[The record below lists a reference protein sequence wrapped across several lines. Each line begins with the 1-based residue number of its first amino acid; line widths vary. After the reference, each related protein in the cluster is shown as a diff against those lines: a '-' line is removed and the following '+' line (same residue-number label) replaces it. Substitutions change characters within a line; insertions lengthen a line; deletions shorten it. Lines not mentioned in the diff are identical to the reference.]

1 MYTYDSYKEF
11 NSPYT
16 DLRTQVPDPTYF
28 KDKTSEVNGTLQN
41 LNFQYVRQIDDGAG
55 IMDPVTFSDDQDLYP
70 GHTALRAQGYF
81 LAQHAGRY
89 NFLVDGPNTD
99 DWAFLWLGDK
109 AYHGYD
115 YDNKDGE
122 AWGRRFVPSQGINV
136 SIDVEQGQL
145 VPLTY
150 LWLNYGG
157 EAISNFRVATG
168 DLISHLPGWFI
179 WDCDENAFT

>member
-1 MYTYDSYKEF
+1 MKG
-11 NSPYT
+11 
-16 DLRTQVPDPTYF
+16 L
-28 KDKTSEVNGTLQN
+28 
-41 LNFQYVRQIDDGAG
+41 QIDDGAG

-89 NFLVDGPNTD
+89 NFRIDGPSTD

-109 AYHGYD
+109 AYHDYD

-122 AWGRRFVPSQGINV
+122 AWGRRFIPSQGINV

-157 EAISNFRVATG
+157 EAVSNFKVEDVATR